1 MKKFSVFIH
10 GKNFLLRLDQEIER
24 LGFYTTRYVEAED
37 SALAEFM
44 AVELI
49 QNDKDLNQNVT
60 NTPENP
66 PMLYAEEI
74 LELESFGDVNPPG
87 GGYSF
92 YRYDQEL
99 H

>member
-1 MKKFSVFIH
+1 M
-10 GKNFLLRLDQEIER
+10 
-24 LGFYTTRYVEAED
+24 GFYTTRYVEAED
-37 SALAEFM
+37 SALAEFK

-49 QNDKDLNQNVT
+49 QNDKDLNQNVF

-74 LELESFGDVNPPG
+74 LELDSFGDVSPPG
-87 GGYSF
+87 CGYSF

>member
-10 GKNFLLRLDQEIER
+10 GKNFLIRLDQKIER

-37 SALAEFM
+37 SALAEFK
-44 AVELI
+44 AAELI
-49 QNDKDLNQNVT
+49 QNDKDLNQNVF

-74 LELESFGDVNPPG
+74 LELDSFGDVNPPG

>member
-1 MKKFSVFIH
+1 
-10 GKNFLLRLDQEIER
+10 
-24 LGFYTTRYVEAED
+24 
-37 SALAEFM
+37 M

>member
-1 MKKFSVFIH
+1 MKKFSVLIH
-10 GKNFLLRLDQEIER
+10 GRNFLIRLDKKIER

-37 SALAEFM
+37 SALAEFK

-49 QNDKDLNQNVT
+49 QNDKELNQNVI
-60 NTPENP
+60 NTSENP

-74 LELESFGDVNPPG
+74 SEIESFGDINPPG